1 MRKQQIMTNITESCL
16 EEEPAGSRS
25 LRAADKASP
34 IIAGL
39 LSLLGLCGCGRG
51 VESASGEPPVIP
63 VGLDAYRM
71 WARWPYQRIGV
82 RAYMKGAYDRTGGN
96 SDRANFLYQD
106 RERFHVTLDE
116 SGPGVLYFARYNF
129 WHGSPWHYEVDGVD
143 HVIRESTTPNAEQGH
158 LDTISLMRPEA
169 HFIPRDALA
178 KPLTLNYPET
188 RGGNFIWVPIPFG
201 DRFRMGYERTY
212 YGTGYYIFHRYLA
225 DARLSSPLVPW
236 DGRTPP
242 DPAVLE
248 LLGQAGSDI
257 APRPETTEGQ
267 RLGVWAREG
276 TLTIPEGAA
285 TRVIRFDSGPT
296 MLRSFKLSVPAEDAV
311 AFGEAHLR
319 MTWDDRRAPSVDS
332 PVALFFGTGTL
343 HNREGKEYLVKA
355 LPVSVRFVGG
365 RVELA
370 CYLPMPFFASAEIE
384 LVAPEGTR
392 FDDVRWSA
400 RGHPFDDPPAH
411 VGYFHASYVDHGEPV
426 GGKDLV
432 FLDTD
437 RVEGGGPWSGS
448 FIGTSFIF
456 SEQAELTTLEGDPRF
471 FFDDALSPQAYGTG
485 TEEWGTGDWYWM
497 GGEISTL
504 PLGGHPVG
512 VRTPD
517 EAQVPEDLIHSAYR
531 FLLADLMPFGKRAV
545 IHFEHGG
552 DNSSEERYR
561 SLTYWY
567 GAPAPSLI
575 LTDAMDVG
583 TAASEAAHA
592 YDSPDASDPVA
603 ITSRYEWGPD
613 HEVFDSSF
621 AVLAEPTDFVDLEFE
636 ARTGVSY
643 HVWVRARGPGP
654 DPFHSSWFQFGDRI
668 GTDRAGPRF
677 TGAMRLSNRWQW
689 VANPP
694 GGEVSGPLEFPADG
708 VRRLRIQARR
718 GIHHIDRIWLST
730 SQAVPPAVETQPVD
744 RRPDEIVLDAQDVT
758 RTEGAFA
765 LVTDPES
772 TGQLIR
778 VMRGPTRKGAEYFP
792 AHTETGRTT
801 RTFSEFTVALRPD
814 NHGVMLRRTLDYS
827 YPNQRAAVSVA
838 NTAEPDRW
846 QDAGT
851 WYLAGSNTHYHSLRP
866 GVSHSGRGEL
876 GEPDPVV
883 ETSNR
888 RFREDEFL
896 IPARLTRGRSDI
908 RVRLD
913 FEPVE
918 RPLLPDLPLP
928 EQAWSEIRYQAWSW
942 VMPDFEP

>member
-257 APRPETTEGQ
+257 AP
-267 RLGVWAREG
+267 
-276 TLTIPEGAA
+276 
-285 TRVIRFDSGPT
+285 

-575 LTDAMDVG
+575 LTDDLDVG
-583 TAASEAAHA
+583 NAASEAAHA

-668 GTDRAGPRF
+668 GTDRAGPGF